1 MKAIANGRAIATCA
15 AAALMTAGIVFAPTP
30 AAAFSLGAGASLG
43 ADLKAGQPLIE
54 QVQYRRA
61 RGYRPAPAPRY
72 VRRGNRGAAIAA
84 GAALGIIGAAAIAS
98 TARARPAPVY
108 MNDPYYYPAYQP
120 APWCEWRRQDLY
132 DRWGN
137 YIGARNVKVC
147 H

>member
-1 MKAIANGRAIATCA
+1 MKAIATCA
-15 AAALMTAGIVFAPTP
+15 GAALFAAGLALAPAP
-30 AAAFSLGAGASLG
+30 AAAFPMGAGASLA
-43 ADLKAGQPLIE
+43 ADVKAGQPLIE

-61 RGYRPAPAPRY
+61 RVYRAAPAPAPRY

-84 GAALGIIGAAAIAS
+84 GAAIGILGAAAIAS
-98 TARARPAPVY
+98 TAHARPAPVY
-108 MNDPYYYPAYQP
+108 VNDPYYYPAYQP
-120 APWCEWRRQDLY
+120 VPVPYCEWRRQELY